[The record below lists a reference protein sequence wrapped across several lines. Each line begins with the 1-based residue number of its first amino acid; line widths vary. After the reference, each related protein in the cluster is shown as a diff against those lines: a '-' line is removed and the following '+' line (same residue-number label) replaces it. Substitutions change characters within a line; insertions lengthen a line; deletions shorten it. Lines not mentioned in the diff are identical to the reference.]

1 MAALEKL
8 QKPNYTL
15 YNARL
20 VRIAEVEPNRYAAH
34 VKFPRD
40 EAFIFEAKD
49 CVRSYLHLQN
59 IRHEILEAKFSNP
72 YTICVIFTTSK
83 TI

>member
-1 MAALEKL
+1 MTLEKIS
-8 QKPNYTL
+8 KPNYTL
-15 YNARL
+15 DNARL
-20 VRIAEVEPNRYAAH
+20 TRIAEVEPNRYAAH

-40 EAFIFEAKD
+40 EAFISEAKE
-49 CVRSYLHLQN
+49 CIRSYLYLHDM
-59 IRHEILEAKFSNP
+59 RHEILEAKFSNP

>member
-1 MAALEKL
+1 MKREEIS
-8 QKPNYTL
+8 KPNYTL
-15 YNARL
+15 DNARL
-20 VRIAEVEPNRYAAH
+20 VRIAEVEETRYAAH

-40 EAFIFEAKD
+40 EAFISEAKE
-49 CVRSYLHLQN
+49 CVRSYLYLQN
-59 IRHEILEAKFSNP
+59 IRHEIIEAKFSNP

>member
-1 MAALEKL
+1 MTLEKIS
-8 QKPNYTL
+8 KPNYTL
-15 YNARL
+15 DNARL
-20 VRIAEVEPNRYAAH
+20 VRIAEVEENRYAAH
-34 VKFPRD
+34 VRFPRD
-40 EAFIFEAKD
+40 EAFISEAKD

-59 IRHEILEAKFSNP
+59 IRHKIEEAKYSNP